1 MGCSEI
7 TFEQE
12 VRDDIMKYIE
22 SLKIT
27 PTERKNKIIKMIDD
41 DLKKKGAAF
50 NSYHYQYRDDDKTK
64 VVEEYKTMISNEL
77 GQPRT
82 QPQQDKKKMLIKMK
96 IKSII
101 IMLIIKITQTMQI
114 PIIQIPIILIMKRTN
129 KILNFI

>member
-7 TFEQE
+7 IFEQE

-82 QPQQDKKKMLIKMK
+82 QPQQDKNNA
-96 IKSII
+96 
-101 IMLIIKITQTMQI
+101 
-114 PIIQIPIILIMKRTN
+114 N
-129 KILNFI
+129 KNENKVNNNNVNNQNNPNNANSNNPNSNNPNNEANK